1 MRSYPIA
8 AIMVC
13 MLAPCFT
20 HAASFDCAK
29 AGTPVEKMICGNS
42 RLSELD
48 EHLGRYYGAARDALG
63 RAQSCLATTQREWLR
78 GVRNA
83 CKEAACLERAYLA
96 RLAELDPLQPGMT
109 AIKNIDLPKGKALAW
124 VIPPAEDE
132 VAAPRD
138 PKRPPLVLAGRIL
151 DESAEGDGFVL
162 QDSAGGKHVLLAL
175 MFIDK
180 SSGVALE
187 TLSRQKDA
195 SFEARGQRETSSD
208 GVAHFSPG
216 ACTFIHRLPR

>member
-1 MRSYPIA
+1 MRRFTVA
-8 AIMVC
+8 AIC
-13 MLAPCFT
+13 LLATCLT
-20 HAASFDCAK
+20 QAASFDCAK
-29 AGTPVEKMICGNS
+29 AGTPVEKTICGNP

-48 EHLGRYYGAARDALG
+48 EHLRRYYSAGRAALG
-63 RAQSCLATTQREWLR
+63 QAQSCLATTQRDWLKS
-78 GVRNA
+78 VRNV
-83 CKEAACLERAYLA
+83 CKDAACLERAYLA

-109 AIKNIDLPKGKALAW
+109 AIRNIELPAVKALVW
-124 VIPPAEDE
+124 VIPPAEDT

-138 PKRPPLVLAGRIL
+138 PKRPPLMLTGRIL

-175 MFIDK
+175 MFIEK

-195 SFEARGQRETSSD
+195 SYEARGQRESSSD

>member
-1 MRSYPIA
+1 MRA
-8 AIMVC
+8 AVITIC
-13 MLAPCFT
+13 MFVSSAAQ
-20 HAASFDCAK
+20 AASFDCAK

-48 EHLGRYYGAARDALG
+48 EHLGRYYGAARAALG
-63 RAQSCLATTQREWLR
+63 RAQTCLATTQRDWLR
-78 GVRNA
+78 GVRNP
-83 CKEAACLERAYLA
+83 CRDAACLERAYLA

-109 AIKNIDLPKGKALAW
+109 AIKNIELPAVKALAW

-138 PKRPPLVLAGRIL
+138 PRRPPLLLTGRIL

-162 QDSAGGKHVLLAL
+162 QESTGAKHVLLAL

-187 TLSRQKDA
+187 TLSRQKDE